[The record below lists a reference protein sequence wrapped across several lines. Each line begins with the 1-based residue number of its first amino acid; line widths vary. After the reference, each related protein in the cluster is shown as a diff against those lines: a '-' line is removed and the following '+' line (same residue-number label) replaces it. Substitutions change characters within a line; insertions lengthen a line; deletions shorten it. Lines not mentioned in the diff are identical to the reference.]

1 MHWLR
6 RTLVFVPALLVLAL
20 VSGWL
25 VLRASLPQLEG
36 AAAVSGISAAV
47 DIERD
52 SLGTVTVRGRNRL
65 DVAFALGYVHGQERF
80 FEMDLLRRRAAG
92 ELSELIGAAT
102 LAVDRSARLH
112 RFRHRAEGFLQALPM
127 TQRQQLQAYGAGVN
141 AGMEALAARPFPYL
155 LLGQAPKPWT
165 EEDSLLAPLAM
176 YFDLQNSM
184 NTRELKLT
192 QMRAALPTA
201 TFAFLTAA
209 GTEWDAPL
217 QGAALPDP
225 PFPAMQELDLRNTE
239 IAAPPVDAPPSSEG
253 IGSNNF
259 AAAGSLSPHGGAIL
273 ANDMHLGLRVP
284 NIWFRVELRYPDAQ
298 GEQRVI
304 TGLSLPGTPFVVVG
318 SNRHVAWGFTNSYG
332 DWLDF
337 FELKLDPQDPSRYAG
352 VDGWE
357 SLQTVVETIHV
368 RGAADEQLTVRE
380 SSLGP
385 IVAESPDG
393 KPLALSWTA
402 HHAEAVN
409 ASLADMEGAQTLE
422 QALEVAHRAGIPAQN
437 ALIASSDGRIAW
449 TIMGRIPK
457 RGAGANPQFP
467 LDPSVPG
474 NRWQGW
480 YDSAEIPA
488 VVSPDSGRLWT
499 ANARVVDGDPMA
511 MIGDGGYTIGAR
523 ARQIRDDL
531 MARRTLSE
539 ADLLKIQLDDQ
550 AVFLTRWQ
558 ELLIKTLEPTG
569 EPRLIALREALA
581 DWNGRASAD
590 SKAYRLVRDF
600 RLRVHRRFLQL
611 FEAPLLAK
619 YPGWTWP
626 SLPQIEGVVWKTV
639 QERPPHL
646 LPKNFASWD
655 DWLLAAAGDTLDRLD
670 ASKTPLDQATWG
682 QLNTTAIRHPLSSA
696 LPLIG
701 NLLDMPAQ
709 PLDGDQYM
717 PRVQGPRFGA
727 SERMVVAPGH
737 EYRGYL
743 HMPGGQSG
751 HPLSPYYG
759 AGHADWAA
767 GKPTPFLPGTA
778 EHTLTLVPRADRA
791 P

>member
-1 MHWLR
+1 MRWLR
-6 RTLVFVPALLVLAL
+6 RTLVFVPALVLLVL

-25 VLRASLPQLEG
+25 MLRASLPQLEG
-36 AAAVSGISAAV
+36 TAAVSGISGSV
-47 DIERD
+47 SIERD
-52 SLGTVTVRGRNRL
+52 SLGTVTLRGRNRL
-65 DVAFALGYVHGQERF
+65 DVAYALGYVHGQERY

-102 LAVDRSARLH
+102 LPADRSARLH
-112 RFRHRAEGFLQALPM
+112 RFRSRAAGFLQALPM
-127 TQRQQLQAYGAGVN
+127 AHRQQLQTYTAGAN
-141 AGMEALAARPFPYL
+141 AGMAALAARPFPYL

-192 QMRAALPTA
+192 QMRAALPAA

-217 QGAALPDP
+217 LGAALPDP
-225 PFPAMQELDLRNTE
+225 SFPPMQELDLRNTE
-239 IAAPPVDAPPSSEG
+239 IAAPGMDTPPSSEG

-259 AAAGSLSPHGGAIL
+259 AVAGSLSPHGGAIL

-284 NIWFRVELRYPDAQ
+284 NIWFRAELRYPDAQ

-337 FELKLDPQDPSRYAG
+337 FELNLDPQDPNRYAG

-357 SLQTVVETIHV
+357 NLASVEETIRV
-368 RGAADEQLTVRE
+368 RGAADELLTVRE

-385 IVAESPDG
+385 IVAESPAG

-409 ASLADMEGAQTLE
+409 ASLADMEGAETLE
-422 QALEVAHRAGIPAQN
+422 QALEIAHGAGIPAQN

-457 RGAGANPQFP
+457 RGKGANPQFP
-467 LDPSVPG
+467 LDPTMAE

-480 YDSAEIPA
+480 YDSTEIPA
-488 VVSPDSGRLWT
+488 VVSPDSGRLWS
-499 ANARVVDGDPMA
+499 ANARVVDADWA
-511 MIGDGGYTIGAR
+511 RLIGDGGYTIGAR
-523 ARQIRDDL
+523 ARQIRDGL
-531 MARRTLSE
+531 MAKRTLSE
-539 ADLLKIQLDDQ
+539 ADLLKIQLDDE
-550 AVFLTRWQ
+550 AVFLVRWQ
-558 ELLIKTLEPTG
+558 ELLIQTLEQTG
-569 EPRLIALREALA
+569 EPRPVGLREALG

-619 YPGWTWP
+619 YPEWVWP
-626 SLPQIEGVVWKTV
+626 SLPQIEGVVWKTL
-639 QERPPHL
+639 QERPVHL
-646 LPKNFASWD
+646 LPKNFSGWD
-655 DWLLAAAGDTLDRLD
+655 AWLLAAAGDTLDRLD
-670 ASKTPLDQATWG
+670 AGKTPLDKATWG
-682 QLNTTAIRHPLSSA
+682 QLNTTAIRHPLSAA

-701 NLLDMPAQ
+701 SMLDMPAQ

-759 AGHADWAA
+759 AGHADWAV
-767 GKPTPFLPGTA
+767 GKPTPFLPGA
-778 EHTLTLVPRADRA
+778 ADHTLTLVPRAE
-791 P
+791 